1 MLSLLALG
9 NDIPSSL
16 RLLRAQAT
24 QLLVMDATEIINSQ
38 DIPLKEQI
46 GQFVPIPLYVLQK
59 E

>member
-24 QLLVMDATEIINSQ
+24 QLLVMGATEIINSQ